1 LWISHHYVLLYVR
14 RQTNCSGGRVWCIDP
29 LQTYD
34 CSKTVESLIEF
45 LHDFDGGHYEL
56 VNRQS
61 TWASR
66 VSPSSSWSCSLPGRF
81 PKQMDTTSCGVFVL
95 AYLEEMLEV
104 EKSGDLESCFPMVIF
119 RIRDKREEFALFF
132 REKEGVETGMR
143 LLYDALSE
151 GTPRSLS
158 GVRGQF

>member
-1 LWISHHYVLLYVR
+1 
-14 RQTNCSGGRVWCIDP
+14 
-29 LQTYD
+29 
-34 CSKTVESLIEF
+34 
-45 LHDFDGGHYEL
+45 
-56 VNRQS
+56 
-61 TWASR
+61 
-66 VSPSSSWSCSLPGRF
+66 
-81 PKQMDTTSCGVFVL
+81 MDTTSCGVFVL